1 MGQRLPWTM
10 WAMKRL
16 PWALFRPPPVFK
28 EGPPW
33 SVRVYLFI
41 MSGFVKDLLFFFH
54 QPGR

>member
-16 PWALFRPPPVFK
+16 PWALFIPTPVFK

-33 SVRVYLFI
+33 SV
-41 MSGFVKDLLFFFH
+41 G
-54 QPGR
+54 